1 MRDVD
6 ARRRLRIPLTII
18 LAAALC
24 APVVPAIATPSTPEI
39 DARRAEAA
47 EARTALD
54 QMNVE
59 LEERIEEYNAIAE
72 ALDGTRERIREAR
85 ADLDCAEVDLQDA
98 RATLGRRAANIY
110 KDGGSGVLDVFLG
123 ARSFQE
129 FLVRMDLAVRI
140 NRSDAETVAAVKE
153 AKARVEALAAA
164 LEQREAEQ
172 IALKGEAEARARD
185 IEADITAQERYV
197 ASLDQAVRQLI
208 AEEEERQR
216 LLAEERARAAAERA
230 ASTPASGGRP
240 ADDVAQ
246 LGSGHPEV
254 VGIALQYLGV
264 PYVWGGSSPAGF
276 DCSGLTSYCY
286 RQIGISLPRTSAS
299 QYRVGRHIAPDRVD
313 LLVPG
318 DLVFFG
324 RNGDP
329 DRVHHV
335 GIYVGDGNYV
345 HAPQTGDVVKVSSL
359 TERISSRGDY
369 VGASRL

>member
-1 MRDVD
+1 MRGW
-6 ARRRLRIPLTII
+6 
-18 LAAALC
+18 AA
-24 APVVPAIATPSTPEI
+24 
-39 DARRAEAA
+39 
-47 EARTALD
+47 
-54 QMNVE
+54 
-59 LEERIEEYNAIAE
+59 
-72 ALDGTRERIREAR
+72 
-85 ADLDCAEVDLQDA
+85 
-98 RATLGRRAANIY
+98 
-110 KDGGSGVLDVFLG
+110 K
-123 ARSFQE
+123 
-129 FLVRMDLAVRI
+129 
-140 NRSDAETVAAVKE
+140 
-153 AKARVEALAAA
+153 